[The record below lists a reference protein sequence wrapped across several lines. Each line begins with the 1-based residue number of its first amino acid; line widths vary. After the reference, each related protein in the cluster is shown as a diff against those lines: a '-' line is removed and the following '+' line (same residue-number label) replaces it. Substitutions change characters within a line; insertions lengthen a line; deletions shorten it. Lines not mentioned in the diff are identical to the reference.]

1 MKRLT
6 WNEKIDLLFLYPQI
20 SIKQI
25 QQLLDIGQPT
35 ALELRENVLKLA
47 EREGRWVGGKKI
59 PTDLLLKAVGLNM
72 NYFEEM
78 AEKEKRFS
86 CISDSYET

>member
-6 WNEKIDLLFLYPQI
+6 WNEKIDLLFIYPHI
-20 SIKQI
+20 SIRQI

-35 ALELRENVLKLA
+35 AIELRETALKLA
-47 EREGRWVGGKKI
+47 EKEGRWVGGKKI
-59 PTDLLLKAVGLNM
+59 PTDLILKAAGLKM